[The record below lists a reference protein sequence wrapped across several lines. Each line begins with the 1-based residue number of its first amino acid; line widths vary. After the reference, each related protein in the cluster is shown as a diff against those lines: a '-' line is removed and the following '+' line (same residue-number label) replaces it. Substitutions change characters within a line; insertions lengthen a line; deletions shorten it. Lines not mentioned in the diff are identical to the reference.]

1 MGKKKHWKN
10 WWNSESQIWC
20 AWTSFHASTSTE
32 SLPLLHRCER
42 PAVSKHSPGCLA
54 QSKTAHALGS
64 KCSKMFQNVCSTL
77 FQYVHTI
84 TISISINCL
93 FEGPTSGWGRWCLGK
108 LDFIDLVV
116 KGHSQWVVEFLLAG
130 LLSFTC
136 APAVTVSKTALW
148 IWSKYIQIIH
158 LIWTRC
164 STSVR

>member
-1 MGKKKHWKN
+1 MKFGEPMRATYDVPELHSTHQRARNLCLSCTDVANAQPFPSILLVALRKVKLHMHLVPNVPK
-10 WWNSESQIWC
+10 C
-20 AWTSFHASTSTE
+20 MFHIV
-32 SLPLLHRCER
+32 P
-42 PAVSKHSPGCLA
+42 
-54 QSKTAHALGS
+54 
-64 KCSKMFQNVCSTL
+64 VCSH
-77 FQYVHTI
+77 YI
-84 TISISINCL
+84 NIMSISINCL
-93 FEGPTSGWGRWCLGK
+93 FEGPTSWWGRWCLGK

-148 IWSKYIQIIH
+148 IWSKYIQIH